1 MRGSSRS
8 GGRTCAKDRWA
19 HGSWSRFC
27 RPVARRAALSG
38 VEPARVVLRRR
49 PCSAAVRR
57 ADSRAYRLAFAP
69 ADRPARAR
77 ALGVDEHRVA
87 GREADRKERPGHEVG
102 ARQSSRRALRRSRRP
117 PGRPCSVTRA
127 RALRESSAGEAS
139 PGEASPRAMSG
150 QAPSMGTRAYP
161 PVAWLPLAGRAS
173 RPEGTSSSEIVTTV
187 RRDGPPRRARGAGG
201 GGSEGAA
208 GSASDSG
215 AEVASGTGVDFGLDT
230 IRWEVTWRDLGF
242 RWRGR
247 QG

>member
-1 MRGSSRS
+1 MAVFGLGELPALAGRSWRLAHRS
-8 GGRTCAKDRWA
+8 GAFAGDVCLGGAPEDPSPPRGALVRLKGGRCEARPAAAAELARGIVGFTAVA
-19 HGSWSRFC
+19 SRFC

-38 VEPARVVLRRR
+38 VEPAWGVLRRLR
-49 PCSAAVRR
+49 PCSAAVLR

-77 ALGVDEHRVA
+77 ALGVDERRVA
-87 GREADRKERPGHEVG
+87 GREADRKERPGHEMG

-161 PVAWLPLAGRAS
+161 PLAWPPLAGRAS
-173 RPEGTSSSEIVTTV
+173 RQ
-187 RRDGPPRRARGAGG
+187 RARRHRK
-201 GGSEGAA
+201 S
-208 GSASDSG
+208 
-215 AEVASGTGVDFGLDT
+215 
-230 IRWEVTWRDLGF
+230 
-242 RWRGR
+242 
-247 QG
+247 